1 MSESLVPLARAWN
14 SWDAEHPAEMTYLPL
29 GLRVGLCAYAS
40 SINAFT
46 RFPAGGEG
54 VRLGPRSLDG
64 DMVHL
69 DLAHAGTT
77 LAVDYDKPDH
87 FTLRGRWKAGR
98 LGEWGLR
105 FWVILLVRLAPP
117 EAGGTLADW
126 SYDPDTGTLSARH
139 GPIHVVLR
147 GTRAPLLATFHESVE
162 AVQAEFESKGYF
174 YLGSRGVAG
183 PVAALRYHLEEMP
196 EFAFAATLA
205 DDRDLAASRA
215 AAVLEDVA
223 SPASTTSLPR
233 QAGTFSGALDAV
245 RDVIGWNTVWDA
257 VNRRPYTSLSRNWV
271 AQKFGGFGVWLDD
284 VLYHALLGGFFDLGV
299 VRENWEAVLAGA
311 RPQGNLPCLMTGR
324 DSWVDRTQPPIA
336 GFLLWMTYLRSGTR
350 ELLERAYPTLLAN
363 HDWWFAMRDGNGNGL
378 MEYGTSPVGDGLYR
392 GTKLAAKD
400 ESSMDNSPT
409 HDEAKLDTATWTL
422 DCEDVGLNSLIALD
436 GEMLALIATE
446 LGDADTAVRLVD
458 RTDGLK
464 ARIRDELWDESR
476 EVFASRLW
484 SGAFVRSLAPTS
496 FYPLLAGAAS
506 PAQAAAMLKLLT
518 DPEKFGGE
526 WLLPSVTRDDPAFGD
541 NVYWRGR
548 IWPPLNFLVYH
559 GLKRSGFAA
568 AARALAE
575 NSVSL
580 FMGEWHAHRRSP
592 ENFSAV
598 TGEACDQPDT
608 DPFYGWGALMPA
620 LGVAE
625 VMDVTPWSGWEI
637 THAADGSLGPVLA
650 PGGRA
655 IVESV
660 DGVMTVLLNGRAV
673 LRTNL
678 TGRFRQ
684 IVLDAR
690 IISLVLPA
698 APDGAGGDRW
708 LEFPAHAG
716 RQVLAARLGGGDVAV
731 AEAPAGLRITVSAG
745 TASGRLELV
754 LADSGDGG

>member
-14 SWDAEHPAEMTYLPL
+14 SWDANHPAEMTYLPL

-40 SINAFT
+40 SANAFT
-46 RFPAGGEG
+46 RFPAGSEG

-64 DMVHL
+64 DAMRL

-77 LAVDYDKPDH
+77 LAVDYDKPDP

-105 FWVILLVRLAPP
+105 FWVVLLVRLAPP
-117 EAGGTLADW
+117 EAGGALAEW
-126 SYDPDTGTLSARH
+126 SYDPETGALSARH
-139 GPIHVVLR
+139 GPLHAVLR
-147 GTRAPLLATFHESVE
+147 GTRVPLLATFHDSVE
-162 AVQAEFESKGYF
+162 AVQAEFESEGYF

-196 EFAFAATLA
+196 EFTFAVTLA
-205 DDRDLAASRA
+205 DDRDLAMARA
-215 AAVLEDVA
+215 AAVLAREGDAAV
-223 SPASTTSLPR
+223 LPR
-233 QAGTFSGALDAV
+233 QDGAFSGALDAV
-245 RDVIGWNTVWDA
+245 RDVIGWNTVWDP

-284 VLYHALLGGFFDLGV
+284 VLYHGLLGGFFDLGV
-299 VRENWEAVLAGA
+299 ARENWEAVLAGA

-336 GFLLWMTYLRSGTR
+336 GFLLWMTYLRSGSR

-363 HDWWFAMRDGNGNGL
+363 HDWWFATRDGNGNGL
-378 MEYGTSPVGDGLYR
+378 MEYGTSPVGEGLYR

-409 HDEAKLDTATWTL
+409 HDEAVLDSTTWTL

-436 GEMLALIATE
+436 GEMLALVAAE
-446 LGDADTAVRLVD
+446 LGDGDTAARLEK
-458 RTDGLK
+458 RTAGLK

-476 EVFASRLW
+476 QVFASRLW

-496 FYPLLAGAAS
+496 FYPLLAGAAT
-506 PAQAAAMLKLLT
+506 PAQAAAMVKLLS
-518 DPEKFGGE
+518 DPQKFGGD

-559 GLKRSGFAA
+559 GLKRGGFEAA
-568 AARALAE
+568 AQELAD
-575 NSVSL
+575 NSVRL
-580 FMGEWHAHRRSP
+580 FMGEWQAHRRCP

-625 VMDVTPWSGWEI
+625 VMDVTPWGGWEI
-637 THAADGSLGPVLA
+637 THVADGSLGPVLA

-655 IVESV
+655 VV
-660 DGVMTVLLNGRAV
+660 DSSEAVMTVRLNGRAV
-673 LRTNL
+673 LRTSL

-684 IVLDAR
+684 IVLGGR
-690 IISLVLPA
+690 MVSLVLPA
-698 APDGAGGDRW
+698 TAGGKDSGKW

-716 RQVLAARLGGGDVAV
+716 RRVLAARLGDGEVAV
-731 AEAPAGLRITVSAG
+731 TDGPAGLRIALPAG
-745 TASGRLELV
+745 TASARLDLV
-754 LADSGDGG
+754 LADSGDAG